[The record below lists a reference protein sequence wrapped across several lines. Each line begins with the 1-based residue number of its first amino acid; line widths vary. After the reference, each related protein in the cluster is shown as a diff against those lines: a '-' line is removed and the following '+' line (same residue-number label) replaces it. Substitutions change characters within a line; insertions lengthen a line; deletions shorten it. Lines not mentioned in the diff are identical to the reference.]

1 MHLRRESL
9 LVLGIVGIII
19 AIIMLIHYHS
29 IPDRTEG
36 TLFGLSQ
43 LLLGFS
49 IGVFVGIYLGLK
61 SEETRLEQIISEE

>member
-1 MHLRRESL
+1 MHLRRENL
-9 LVLGIVGIII
+9 LVLGIAGIII

-29 IPDRTEG
+29 VSNRTDG

-49 IGVFVGIYLGLK
+49 IGVAVGIYLGIK
-61 SEETRLEQIISEE
+61 NEETRLEQIISQE